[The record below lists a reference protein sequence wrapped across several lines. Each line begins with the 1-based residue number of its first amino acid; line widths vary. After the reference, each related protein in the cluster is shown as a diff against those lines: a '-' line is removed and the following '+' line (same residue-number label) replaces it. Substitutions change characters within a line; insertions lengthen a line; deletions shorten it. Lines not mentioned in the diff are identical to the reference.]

1 MLHLFPRFTDDF
13 DSTPYA
19 AELRRLGVP
28 YRLFGRGVSLRYRS
42 AAGLLFSVYPRL
54 FLFALRGALQSL
66 LLSRPAPGAAI
77 IGTDVEALIFG
88 LLRLLLRRRTLIVFE
103 TFIVTPR
110 KARLADA
117 LYRRYFAFI
126 AARVDIAICHSRA
139 EAEHYTSMFAGAK
152 ARFAVVPFG
161 TTVNGRERLVM
172 EAARLAGAGRAIV
185 TAGRSGRDYPTLAK
199 AIEGLP
205 CRLQIICDI
214 AAPVEALPA
223 TPQITILRDRF
234 DQAYLRTLAE
244 ALFVVVPL
252 AVDDVSAGQM
262 VLLQAA
268 ALGRAVIITR
278 TATTSDY
285 ATDGEDALLVDRGD
299 AGQMRAAVRRLL
311 ADAVLRD
318 RLGANAAARFDR
330 QHSTEAYVRNLVGVI
345 GRNEGLLS

>member
-19 AELRRLGVP
+19 AELRRLGIP
-28 YRLFGRGVSLRYRS
+28 YRLFGRGVTLRYRS
-42 AAGLLFSVYPRL
+42 AAGLLLSVYPRL
-54 FLFALRGALQSL
+54 LLFALRGAVQSL
-66 LLSRPAPGAAI
+66 LLSRPVPDAAI
-77 IGTDVEALIFG
+77 IGTDVEALVFG
-88 LLRLLLRRRTLIVFE
+88 LTRLLLRRRTLIVFE

-110 KARLADA
+110 KARFADT
-117 LYRRYFAFI
+117 LYRRYFALI
-126 AARVDIAICHSRA
+126 AALVDIAICHSCA
-139 EAEHYTSMFAGAK
+139 EAERYSALFTGSK
-152 ARFAVVPFG
+152 ARFIVVPFG
-161 TTVNGRERLVM
+161 TTVNGRERLVL
-172 EAARLAGAGRAIV
+172 EAARLADDGRSIV
-185 TAGRSGRDYPTLAK
+185 TAGRSGRDYPTLAA

-205 CRLQIICDI
+205 CRLRIICDI
-214 AAPVEALPA
+214 TAPVQALPPS
-223 TPQITILRDRF
+223 PQITILRDCF
-234 DQAYLRTLAE
+234 DEAYLRTLAE

-299 AGQMRAAVRRLL
+299 VGQMREAVRRLL
-311 ADAVLRD
+311 DDAVLRD

-330 QHSTEAYVRNLVGVI
+330 QHSTEAYVRNLVRAAGQSEAVVF
-345 GRNEGLLS
+345 